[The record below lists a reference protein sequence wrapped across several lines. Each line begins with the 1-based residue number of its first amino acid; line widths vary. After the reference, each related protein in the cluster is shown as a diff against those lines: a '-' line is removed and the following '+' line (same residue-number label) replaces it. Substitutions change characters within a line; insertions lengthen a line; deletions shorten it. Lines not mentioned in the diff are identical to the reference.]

1 MSLSAGT
8 RLGPDEIH
16 SLLGDGG
23 MGAVYK
29 ARDPRLDRDVAIKV
43 LHETTDRSRLLR
55 FEQEARAAAA
65 LSHPNVL
72 SIYDVGTG
80 SPAFLVTELLDG
92 ETLRVRMTH
101 GRIGVGATIDIACQ
115 FLSGLAAAHVRG

>member
-8 RLGPDEIH
+8 RLGPYEIH
-16 SLLGDGG
+16 SLLGAGG
-23 MGAVYK
+23 MGAVYR

-43 LHETTDRSRLLR
+43 LHETTDRSRLQR
-55 FEQEARAAAA
+55 FEQEARAVAA

-80 SPAFLVTELLDG
+80 SPAFSSPSSST
-92 ETLRVRMTH
+92 VR
-101 GRIGVGATIDIACQ
+101 RCA
-115 FLSGLAAAHVRG
+115 FE